1 MSGTVAEPASTGRST
16 TSAVVLSLVVDL
28 VLVVVFVLVGRRS
41 HAEALD
47 IAGIGA
53 TVWPFVVAALVG
65 WAVAR
70 AWRSPVAV
78 WPTGVIVWAVTV
90 VGGLALRVLAGDTAQ
105 VPFMI
110 VATVTLAVF
119 LIGWRAIVALV
130 RRLRGRARASA

>member
-47 IAGIGA
+47 IAGIWA
-53 TVWPFVVAALVG
+53 TAWPFVVAALVG

-78 WPTGVIVWAVTV
+78 WPTGVIVWTVTV

>member
-16 TSAVVLSLVVDL
+16 TSAVVLSFVVDL
-28 VLVVVFVLVGRRS
+28 VLVVVFVLIGRRS

-47 IAGIGA
+47 LAGIAA
-53 TVWPFVVAALVG
+53 TAWPFAVALLVG